1 MRKLTYYVA
10 TTLDGRIAGPDGGTD
25 FFAVE
30 GDHQAG
36 LNEEFGDTV
45 PEPWRGQLGL
55 SGLTRFDT
63 VLMGRSTY
71 EAGLRTG
78 STSPYAHLRQY
89 VFARGGGEPPHPDVE
104 FVSGDALDKVRA
116 LKAEDGPLG
125 IWLCGGGTLA
135 AALLPEIDELVLKVQ
150 PVVLADGIPLFG
162 GTFSPTA
169 FTLTGTRTFTSGVVA
184 LTYAAARPS
193 TSVATA
199 SARKQTARPNS

>member
-10 TTLDGRIAGPDGGTD
+10 TTLDGRIAAPDGGAD

-45 PEPWRGQLGL
+45 PEPWRGRLGL
-55 SGLTRFDT
+55 GGLTRFDT

-71 EAGLRTG
+71 EAGLRAG
-78 STSPYAHLRQY
+78 SASPYAHLRQY
-89 VFARGGGEPPHPDVE
+89 VFARGGAPGGVPGGAPGGEPARPDVE
-104 FVSGDALDKVRA
+104 FVTGDALETVRA

-125 IWLCGGGTLA
+125 IWLCGGGVLA

-150 PVVLADGIPLFG
+150 PIVFSDGIPLFG

-169 FTLTGTRTFTSGVVA
+169 FTLTGTRSFRSGVVA
-184 LTYAAARPS
+184 LTYAAAGR
-193 TSVATA
+193 TS
-199 SARKQTARPNS
+199 